1 MEKSNN
7 KIKKKERSIRD
18 KPREELYEEYY
29 DLMGVLLYKNDYI
42 QAKYSGNK
50 SNYMYYVMLL
60 NVSDTH

>member
-1 MEKSNN
+1 MAYSDKHMKIREKS
-7 KIKKKERSIRD
+7 RRD
-18 KPREELYEEYY
+18 KPKEELYRKYY

-42 QAKYSGNK
+42 QAKHSGIK